1 MGEPIRVMIVDD
13 HTLFR
18 QGLRKVLETY
28 EEIKVINE
36 ASDGKDAI
44 AKIGELQPDVVLM
57 DIKMPRMEGFES
69 TRLIRESYPDLVI
82 IALTMYEDADYVVK
96 MVHAGANGYMHK
108 DISVDKL
115 VDAIKH
121 MHEGVVPPFY
131 LAVGAETLRE
141 VVPTGVRGKELSR
154 QEKQTLKLMTEGNS
168 NKEIAKK
175 LSLSDQTIKGY
186 VRSIFQKVGASSRAQ
201 AVAIALNKS
210 LIE

>member
-1 MGEPIRVMIVDD
+1 MGEPINVMIVDD

-141 VVPTGVRGKELSR
+141 VVPTGVGGKKLSR
-154 QEKQTLKLMTEGNS
+154 QEKQVLKFLAEGDS
-168 NKEIAKK
+168 NKEIAAK
-175 LSLSDQTIKGY
+175 LSLSAQTIKGY
-186 VRSIFQKVGASSRAQ
+186 VRSIFQKIGASDRTQ
-201 AVAIALNKS
+201 AVAIALRKK
-210 LIE
+210 LVE

>member
-1 MGEPIRVMIVDD
+1 MSEPIKVMIVDD

-18 QGLRKVLETY
+18 QGMRKVLETY
-28 EEIKVINE
+28 REIRVIGE
-36 ASDGKDAI
+36 ASDGKEAI
-44 AKIGELQPDVVLM
+44 ARVAELQPDVVLM

-115 VDAIKH
+115 VDAIRH
-121 MHEGVVPPFY
+121 MHEGIVPPFY

-141 VVPTGVRGKELSR
+141 VVPTGVRGKGLSR
-154 QEKQTLKLMTEGNS
+154 QEKQTLKLMTEGSS
-168 NKEIAKK
+168 NKEIAAK

-186 VRSIFQKVGASSRAQ
+186 VRSIFQKLGASSRAQ

-210 LIE
+210 LLE

>member
-1 MGEPIRVMIVDD
+1 MSEPIKVMIVDD

-28 EEIKVINE
+28 REIQVIGE
-36 ASDGKDAI
+36 ASDGREAI
-44 AKIGELQPDVVLM
+44 ARIGELQPDVVLM

-69 TRLIRESYPDLVI
+69 TRLIRESYPELVI

-115 VDAIKH
+115 VDAIRH

-154 QEKQTLKLMTEGNS
+154 QEKQTLKLLTEGNS
-168 NKEIAKK
+168 NKEIAAK

-186 VRSIFQKVGASSRAQ
+186 VRSIFQKLGASSRAQ

>member
-1 MGEPIRVMIVDD
+1 MSEPIKVMIVDD

-28 EEIKVINE
+28 REIQVIGE
-36 ASDGKDAI
+36 ASDGKEAI
-44 AKIGELQPDVVLM
+44 VRVGELQPDVVLM

-69 TRLIRESYPDLVI
+69 TRLIRESYPELVI

-115 VDAIKH
+115 VDAIRH

-168 NKEIAKK
+168 NKEIAAK

-186 VRSIFQKVGASSRAQ
+186 VRSIFQKLGASSRAQ

>member
-1 MGEPIRVMIVDD
+1 MSEPSKVMIVDD

-18 QGLRKVLETY
+18 QGLRKVLENY
-28 EEIKVINE
+28 KGIEVIGE
-36 ASDGKDAI
+36 ASDGKDAV
-44 AKIGELQPDVVLM
+44 AKIDELQPDVVLM

-141 VVPTGVRGKELSR
+141 VVPTGVGGKKLSR
-154 QEKQTLKLMTEGNS
+154 QEKQVLKLLAEGNS
-168 NKEIAKK
+168 NKEIAAK

-186 VRSIFQKVGASSRAQ
+186 VRSIFQKIGASDRTQ
-201 AVAIALNKS
+201 AVAIALRKK
-210 LIE
+210 LVE

>member
-1 MGEPIRVMIVDD
+1 MGEPIKVMIVDD

-18 QGLRKVLETY
+18 QGMRKVLETY
-28 EEIKVINE
+28 REIRVIGE
-36 ASDGKDAI
+36 ASDGKEAV
-44 AKIGELQPDVVLM
+44 AKVAELQPDVVLM

-115 VDAIKH
+115 VDAIRH
-121 MHEGVVPPFY
+121 MHEGIVPPFY

-141 VVPTGVRGKELSR
+141 VVPVGMRGKGLSR
-154 QEKQTLKLMTEGNS
+154 QEKQTLKLMTDGSS
-168 NKEIAKK
+168 NKEIAAK

-186 VRSIFQKVGASSRAQ
+186 VRSIFQKLGASSRAQ

-210 LIE
+210 LLE

>member
-1 MGEPIRVMIVDD
+1 MGEPIKVMIVDD

-28 EEIKVINE
+28 REIQVIGE
-36 ASDGKDAI
+36 ASDGKEAI
-44 AKIGELQPDVVLM
+44 VRVGELQPDVVLM

-69 TRLIRESYPDLVI
+69 TRLIRESYPELVI

-115 VDAIKH
+115 VDAIRH

-168 NKEIAKK
+168 NKEIAAK

-186 VRSIFQKVGASSRAQ
+186 VRSIFQKLGASSRAQ

>member
-1 MGEPIRVMIVDD
+1 MSEPIKVMIVDD

-28 EEIKVINE
+28 KEIRVIGE
-36 ASDGKDAI
+36 AGDGKEAI
-44 AKIGELQPDVVLM
+44 ARMDELQPDVVLM
-57 DIKMPRMEGFES
+57 DIKMPRMDGFES
-69 TRLIRESYPDLVI
+69 TGLIRESYPELVI

>member
-1 MGEPIRVMIVDD
+1 MGEPIKVMIVDD

-28 EEIKVINE
+28 REIQVIGE
-36 ASDGKDAI
+36 ASDGKEAI
-44 AKIGELQPDVVLM
+44 VRVGELQPDVVLM

-69 TRLIRESYPDLVI
+69 TRLIRESYPELVI

-115 VDAIKH
+115 VDAIRH

-168 NKEIAKK
+168 NKESAAK

-186 VRSIFQKVGASSRAQ
+186 VRSIFQKLGASSRAQ

>member
-28 EEIKVINE
+28 KEIEVIGE

-44 AKIGELQPDVVLM
+44 AKIGELQPNVVLM

-69 TRLIRESYPDLVI
+69 TGLIRESYPELVI

>member
-1 MGEPIRVMIVDD
+1 MSEPIKVMIVDD

-28 EEIKVINE
+28 RELQVIGE
-36 ASDGKDAI
+36 ASDGREAI
-44 AKIGELQPDVVLM
+44 ARIGELQPDVVLM

-69 TRLIRESYPDLVI
+69 TRLIRESYPELVI

-115 VDAIKH
+115 VDAIRH

-154 QEKQTLKLMTEGNS
+154 QEKQTLKLLTEGNS
-168 NKEIAKK
+168 NKEIAAK

-186 VRSIFQKVGASSRAQ
+186 VRSIFQKLGASSRAQ